1 MKNLLKDGM
10 IVQLANQM
18 YYLVI
23 GNYLIGYLSH
33 FSLNSFND
41 DLTFDTSP
49 QRKTLQTDRMINGLH
64 EWDIIRVWTL
74 KDMTNLH
81 GMLEG
86 KDNPWVNRSGEKIF
100 DRYSNTEETVEMTV
114 EDICKALGKNVK
126 VIK

>member
-18 YYLVI
+18 YYLVV

-33 FSLNSFND
+33 FGLNSFND

-49 QRKTLQTDRMINGLH
+49 QRRTLQTDRTIDKLH
-64 EWDIIRVWTL
+64 EWDIIRIWTL
-74 KDMTNLH
+74 KDITNLH
-81 GMLEG
+81 GMLED
-86 KDNPWVNRSGEKIF
+86 KDDPWVNRFGEKIF
-100 DRYSNTEETVEMTV
+100 DRFSGTEETVEMTV

>member
-49 QRKTLQTDRMINGLH
+49 QRKTLQLDRTINKLH
-64 EWDIIRVWTL
+64 EWDIIRIWTL

-81 GMLEG
+81 GMLED
-86 KDNPWVNRSGEKIF
+86 KDDPWVNRFGEKIF
-100 DRYSNTEETVEMTV
+100 DRFSSTEETVEMTV
-114 EDICKALGKNVK
+114 DDICKALGKNVK
-126 VIK
+126 VVK